1 MTKMGNTGPKRQA
14 ARRTIRV
21 LIVDDSALV
30 CHILEDRLSQ
40 EPGLEVVGTAPD
52 PYAARDK
59 IVQLRPD
66 VMTLDVEMPR
76 MNGVDFLKR
85 LMPQYPIPVI
95 MVSSLTKKGTRIAIE
110 ALEAGAVDF
119 VTKPSA
125 DLGHGLENML
135 MELSTKIKIASTANV
150 SHWKEKLFQLPSEQ
164 RILPVKEFKKA
175 DERVIAIGAS
185 TGGIEA
191 ITEIVSKLPPL
202 TPGVV
207 IVQHMPPVFT
217 TMFADRLNSKSSM
230 FVKEAENGD
239 MIKPGVVLVAPG
251 DKHLHIEK
259 LGRSFRIKITNGDKV
274 CGHRPS
280 VEVMMQSMAE
290 HVGAKGIG
298 VMLSGMGSDGA
309 NGMLA
314 MRNAGARTIAQD
326 EFTSV
331 VFGMPKE
338 AHKCGGVEK
347 LMPLQKIVNEVI
359 RLLSCSNNRS
369 KRR

>member
-1 MTKMGNTGPKRQA
+1 MIKSKNSNTERQTFKRV
-14 ARRTIRV
+14 IRV

-30 CHILEDRLSQ
+30 CQILKDRLSQ

-76 MNGVDFLKR
+76 MNGVDFLRR

-95 MVSSLTKKGTRIAIE
+95 MVSSLTRKGTSIAIE

-125 DLGHGLENML
+125 DLFHGLENML
-135 MELSTKIKIASTANV
+135 MELCTKIKIASTANV
-150 SHWKEKLFQLPSEQ
+150 SHWKKKLFQLPSEQ
-164 RILPVKEFKKA
+164 RIMPAKEFKKA
-175 DERVIAIGAS
+175 GERVIAIGAS

-191 ITEIVSKLPPL
+191 ITEIVTKFPPL

-230 FVKEAENGD
+230 FVKEAEDGD
-239 MIKPGVVLVAPG
+239 LIKPGLVLVAPG

-259 LGRSFRIKITNGDKV
+259 LGKSIRVKITNGDKV

-280 VEVMMQSMAE
+280 VEVMMQSMAK
-290 HVGAKGIG
+290 HVGANGIG
-298 VMLSGMGSDGA
+298 IMLSGMGNDGA
-309 NGMLA
+309 NAMLS
-314 MRNAGARTIAQD
+314 MRNAGARTIAQN
-326 EFTSV
+326 ESTSV

-338 AHKCGGVEK
+338 AYKCGGAER
-347 LMPLQKIVNEVI
+347 LMPLKKIANEVI
-359 RLLSCSNNRS
+359 KFLS
-369 KRR
+369 

>member
-1 MTKMGNTGPKRQA
+1 MSIAFNLKTPK
-14 ARRTIRV
+14 RTIRV

-30 CHILEDRLSQ
+30 CKILMERLSR
-40 EPGLEVVGTAPD
+40 EPGIEVVGTAPD
-52 PYAARDK
+52 AYGARDM

-76 MNGVDFLKR
+76 MNGLEFLRR

-110 ALEAGAVDF
+110 SLEAGAVDF

-135 MELSTKIKIASTANV
+135 MELCTKIQIASTANV
-150 SHWKEKLFQLPSEQ
+150 SHWKKKRLQLPSEQ
-164 RILPVKEFKKA
+164 RILPTVEFKDSA
-175 DERVIAIGAS
+175 DKLIAIGAS

-191 ITEIVSKLPPL
+191 ITEIVSKFPAE

-207 IVQHMPPVFT
+207 IVQHMPPLFT
-217 TMFADRLNSKSSM
+217 TMFADRLNTKSAM
-230 FVKEAENGD
+230 LVKEAANGD
-239 MIKPGVVLVAPG
+239 MIKPGLVVVAPG
-251 DKHLHIEK
+251 DKHLRVVK
-259 LGRSFRIKITNGDKV
+259 SNSGFQVKISEEDKV

-280 VEVMMQSMAE
+280 VEVMMQSMAK
-290 HVGAKGIG
+290 HVGLNSIGI
-298 VMLSGMGSDGA
+298 MLTGMGSDGA

-326 EFTSV
+326 EATSV

-338 AHKCGGVEK
+338 AYQRGGAER
-347 LMPLQKIVNEVI
+347 LMALQNIAAEVI
-359 RLLSCSNNRS
+359 RLLA
-369 KRR
+369 

>member
-1 MTKMGNTGPKRQA
+1 MTEKKKTSPKRQGIK
-14 ARRTIRV
+14 RTIRV

-30 CHILEDRLSQ
+30 CHILKDRLSR
-40 EPGLEVVGTAPD
+40 ESGLEVVGTAPD
-52 PYAARDK
+52 PYGARDM

-76 MNGVDFLKR
+76 MNGVEFLRR

-135 MELSTKIKIASTANV
+135 MELCTKIKIASTANV
-150 SHWKEKLFQLPSEQ
+150 SHWKEKRFQFPSEK
-164 RILPVKEFKKA
+164 RILPTKEFKKA
-175 DERVIAIGAS
+175 DEKVIAIGAS

-191 ITEIVSKLPPL
+191 ITEIVTKFPAL

-207 IVQHMPPVFT
+207 VVQHMPPIFT
-217 TMFADRLNSKSSM
+217 TMFADRLNSKSAM
-230 FVKEAENGD
+230 LVKEAENGD
-239 MIKPGVVLVAPG
+239 MIKPGLVLVAPG

-259 LGRSFRIKITNGDKV
+259 SGKLFRVKISNEDKV

-280 VEVMMQSMAE
+280 VEVMMQSMAK
-290 HVGAKGIG
+290 HVSAMAIG

-309 NGMLA
+309 DGMLA
-314 MRNAGARTIAQD
+314 MRNAGARTLAQD
-326 EFTSV
+326 EATSV

-338 AHKCGGVEK
+338 AYQRGGAER
-347 LMPLQKIVNEVI
+347 LMPLQKIANEVI
-359 RLLSCSNNRS
+359 KLLS
-369 KRR
+369 